1 MPQTME
7 PAKSANIGLPPGL
20 AWGRLFSLWPYKIGG
35 ATVGFTLF
43 FAVYFHV
50 LRNPVFAVT
59 VMPLTPID
67 HWIVFNPW
75 WMLPY
80 ISLWVYVTLP
90 PFLLI
95 KGRELVLYGAGA
107 AALSAVGLAV
117 FFFRPTIVPA
127 MDLGS
132 GWSGPMRILKT
143 VDASGNACP
152 SLHVAFA
159 CFTAYWLD
167 VMMRRATASY
177 AMRGLNII
185 WAFSIVVSTI
195 GTKQHV
201 VWDAVGG
208 IVLGLAAAMMHRA
221 AWRRIVPSG
230 LS

>member
-1 MPQTME
+1 MVESPQ
-7 PAKSANIGLPPGL
+7 SADIAMTSGL
-20 AWGRLFSLWPYKIGG
+20 AWRRLFTLLPGKVAG
-35 ATVGFTLF
+35 ATAGFVLF
-43 FAVYFHV
+43 FAVYFHI

-59 VMPLTPID
+59 VMPLTPVD

-80 ISLWVYVTLP
+80 VSLWVYVTLP
-90 PFLLI
+90 AFLLI
-95 KGRELVLYGAGA
+95 KGRDLALYGAGA
-107 AALSAVGLAV
+107 AALSAAGLAV

-132 GWSGPMRILKT
+132 GWSGPMQILKT

-159 CFTAYWLD
+159 CFTAFWFEVLL
-167 VMMRRATASY
+167 RRAKASVVK
-177 AMRGLNII
+177 RCLNLI
-185 WAFSIVVSTI
+185 WAISIVVSTI

-208 IVLGLAAAMMHRA
+208 IVLGLAVAAVHRA
-221 AWRRIVPSG
+221 AWRRIAPAGPS
-230 LS
+230 